1 MSTPFADLKDAVRA
15 ILRADFEPIPSV
27 RANSGKV
34 HLEVWRSR
42 GKRRAVGVELGHDTQ
57 VNFWVVRP
65 FGLPKALPASVERVD
80 KQPKGRAW
88 TDAEGKGANSNLSAY
103 EEFRNSP
110 IARLEVRSIED
121 ARVILDHLRG

>member
-1 MSTPFADLKDAVRA
+1 VSTSIADLKDAVRA
-15 ILRADFEPIPSV
+15 ILRADFEPVPSA

-42 GKRRAVGVELGHDTQ
+42 SKRRAVGVEIGHDTQ

-65 FGLPKALPASVERVD
+65 LGLPRILPVSVGRVD
-80 KQPKGRAW
+80 KQAKGSTW
-88 TDAEGKGANSNLSAY
+88 TDTDGKGANSNLSAY
-103 EEFRNSP
+103 EEFRNRP

>member
-1 MSTPFADLKDAVRA
+1 VSTSITQLKDAVRA
-15 ILRADFEPIPSV
+15 ILRADFEQIPSA
-27 RANSGKV
+27 RANSDKV

-42 GKRRAVGVELGHDTQ
+42 SKRRAVGVEIGHDTQ

-65 FGLPKALPASVERVD
+65 FGLPKVLPTSVERVD
-80 KQPKGRAW
+80 KQPKGRSW
-88 TDAEGKGANSNLSAY
+88 TDAGGKGANSNLSAY

-121 ARVILDHLRG
+121 ARVILDHLCG